1 MGDSS
6 NVTRPRVLLL
16 QPDRSAMQSVVRC
29 LQSQFEVHQVQT
41 PGEASEALRDGPWEA
56 VLAAL
61 EGRLEVGQS
70 LGEVQA
76 AAVLNAI
83 GEGVCLV
90 DAKRGVIWA
99 NRRMLSY
106 GQDAA
111 DQVRRVA
118 RQAQA
123 AFELQAQRVRDDEV
137 IPSKRYN
144 FSLPDRSYEAIV
156 SPVIGQGGKVE
167 RVVGIVYDAT
177 SSKRMQGK
185 IDAIDS
191 SGRELARIDS
201 EAVAQLTP
209 QERLRLLQDKII
221 RYSKDLMHFDHF
233 AIRVLDRRTGKLE
246 VVIAEGLPPEALEID
261 LYAQPEGN
269 GISGFVA
276 ATGRS
281 YVCHDTE
288 KDSRY
293 VMGLMHGKS
302 SLTVPL
308 MLYDEVVGVYN
319 VESED
324 VGAFNE
330 DDRQFCEIFGR
341 HVALALNILDMLRVE
356 RSTTSGQLSD
366 RVIDQLEQPL
376 HGLAGDLDAI
386 RGAVKG
392 NLDLTGRLDRVAAHL
407 RAIRGTLDEVAA
419 GPSTVRG
426 GGRVAEGADDPLL
439 YGKRILVA
447 DDEANMRKTLSEVL
461 RKHGC
466 DVQTVKDGYE
476 ACTLLDAEVFDVII
490 SDIRMPYRN
499 GYEVF
504 EAAKRTLRHP
514 PVILMTGFGYD
525 PHHSIV
531 RATKQGL
538 ESVLFKP
545 FEVETLLETLHKALD
560 PVAPEDAAGEGEEGG
575 VAGVNAV
582 GA

>member
-1 MGDSS
+1 MSDSPAAD
-6 NVTRPRVLLL
+6 RPRVLLL
-16 QPDRSAMQSVVRC
+16 QPDPAAMGNVVAC
-29 LQSQFEVHQVQT
+29 LEERFDVHGVQT
-41 PGEASEALRDGPWEA
+41 AAEASEALQEGSWEA
-56 VLAAL
+56 VIAAL

-90 DAKRGVIWA
+90 DAKRGVVWA
-99 NRRMLSY
+99 NRRMQSF
-106 GQDAA
+106 GHEAA

-123 AFELQAQRVRDDEV
+123 AFELQAARGLDSDA
-137 IPSKRYN
+137 IHSKRYN
-144 FSLPDRSYEAIV
+144 FSLPDRAYEAIV
-156 SPVIGQGGKVE
+156 SPVVGQSTKVE
-167 RVVGIVYDAT
+167 RVVAIVYDAT
-177 SSKRMQGK
+177 ASKRMQGK

-191 SGRELARIDS
+191 SGRELARIDA
-201 EAVAQLTP
+201 EAVADFSP
-209 QERLRLLQDKII
+209 QERLKLLQDKII

-233 AIRVLDRRTGKLE
+233 AIRVLDRRSGKLE
-246 VVIAEGLPPEALEID
+246 VVIAQGLPPEALEID

-293 VMGLMHGKS
+293 VMGLTHGKS

-341 HVALALNILDMLRVE
+341 HVALALNILDLLRVE
-356 RSTTSGQLSD
+356 RSTISGQLSD
-366 RVIDQLEQPL
+366 TVIRQLENPL
-376 HGLAGDLDAI
+376 NALVSEIDDL
-386 RGAVKG
+386 RGAGTG
-392 NLDLTGRLDRVAAHL
+392 NGEVDRRLDRVSQHI
-407 RAIRGTLDEVAA
+407 RSIRGTLDEVAA

-426 GGRVAEGADDPLL
+426 GGRVEEESDDPLL
-439 YGKRILVA
+439 HGKRVLVA

-476 ACTLLDAEVFDVII
+476 ACTLLDAERFDLVI

-504 EAAKRTLRHP
+504 EAAKRTTHHP
-514 PVILMTGFGYD
+514 PVILMTGFGWD

-531 RATKQGL
+531 RASKQGL

-545 FEVETLLETLHKALD
+545 FEVETLLEELHKALG
-560 PVAPEDAAGEGEEGG
+560 PEAEAGIETEQEAVAAT
-575 VAGVNAV
+575 
-582 GA
+582 